1 MDLANVKNHPN
12 RNGFDLSYRNIF
24 TACVGQLIP
33 CMVKD
38 VLPSDKF
45 KINLSW
51 FSRTSPLNTCAYT
64 RIREHVD
71 CFFVPYRLLWRFSDL
86 MFTGTASLQSSFSY
100 ASSNN
105 IVPKGQSVCP
115 PCFSKFS
122 VHKLIQANNKNAEL
136 NSFFRSDDGGMDRNI
151 GIVKLLDSLG
161 YGDFSSLLT
170 GDVSKLPNSYLNA
183 FRLLAYQK
191 IYSDFYRNEQWEDS
205 KPTNFNVDYFAPGSS
220 QVDVLDNIVRDI
232 TSKPLSATSYDDY
245 NNNVFSLRYANYLK
259 DYVTGIVPQ
268 PQFDGTSYAPV
279 EVHSEDNDLSFTLTT
294 SESSDTKHWI
304 DIDDNNVL
312 YQANTSG
319 VGNDIEHQVTLRD
332 VFGPNALNNV
342 YGNLSIL
349 ELRKAQ
355 ALQRWKEI
363 TNCHKK
369 SYKSQLEAHYNVNVS
384 NDRSDMV
391 RYLGGNVQTLNI
403 GEVVNTNL
411 IDSNPTTIGG
421 TGQGEGNANIDFTVP
436 EHGIIMA
443 IYYAEPIL
451 DYSTIVDPFNLKT
464 ENESFFIPEFDK
476 LGMQPLSVYDVSCD
490 KSFIDNYISRNG
502 HEFLGYVPRYAE
514 YKTSL
519 DKVSVSAH
527 KAFPAWVCPLDA
539 FSLLNTGNNHLP
551 PSEPTPDDVGIGFR
565 STYQMF
571 KIRPSQ
577 LNPIFKAQISPDV
590 HDFMSDQ
597 LLIKFNNSIKAIR
610 PMDANGLP
618 Y

>member
-38 VLPSDKF
+38 VVPSDKF

-71 CFFVPYRLLWRFSDL
+71 CFFVPYRLLWRYSDL
-86 MFTGTASLQSSFSY
+86 MFTGTASLQSAFSFRSHDI
-100 ASSNN
+100 N
-105 IVPKGQSVCP
+105 VPQGLSICP
-115 PCFSKFS
+115 PCFT
-122 VHKLIQANNKNAEL
+122 KNAVIRFL
-136 NSFFRSDDGGMDRNI
+136 NANKFTGSYNPYMLADDGGMDRKLGTI
-151 GIVKLLDSLG
+151 KLLDSLG

-170 GDVSKLPNSYLNA
+170 NNFSTVPRTFLNA

-205 KPTNFNVDYFAPGSS
+205 KPTSFNVDYFAPNNV
-220 QVDVLDNIVRDI
+220 QVDVLDTLIKDIV
-232 TSKPLSATSYDDY
+232 SNPLKPATYDDY

-268 PQFDGTSYAPV
+268 PQYDGTSYAPV
-279 EVHSEDNDLSFTLTT
+279 TVLSENNDLSFTANSVSSSQNNLAINSNNEVVVTDENN
-294 SESSDTKHWI
+294 ES
-304 DIDDNNVL
+304 V
-312 YQANTSG
+312 
-319 VGNDIEHQVTLRD
+319 HQITLKD
-332 VFGPNALNNV
+332 VFGSNALNEI

-369 SYKSQLEAHYNVNVS
+369 SYKAQLEAHYDVNVS
-384 NDRSDMV
+384 HDRSDMV

-421 TGQGEGNANIDFTVP
+421 TGQGEGNASIDFNVP

-451 DYSTIVDPFNLKT
+451 DYSSLVDPFNLKT

-476 LGMQPLSVYDVSCD
+476 LGMQPLSVYDVTSD
-490 KSFIDNYISRNG
+490 KAFIDNYVSRNG

-519 DKVSVSAH
+519 DKVSISAQT
-527 KAFPAWVCPLDA
+527 AFTPWVCPLDA
-539 FSLLNTGNNHLP
+539 KSLLDTGLNHFAEFSTAP
-551 PSEPTPDDVGIGFR
+551 KYR
-565 STYQMF
+565 ATYQMF

-577 LNPIFKAQISPDV
+577 LNPIFKAQINPRV
-590 HDFMSDQ
+590 IDFKSDQ

>member
-12 RNGFDLSYRNIF
+12 RNGFDLSYRNIL
-24 TACVGQLIP
+24 TACAGQLIP

-51 FSRTSPLNTCAYT
+51 FSRTAPLNTCAYT

-71 CFFVPYRLLWRFSDL
+71 CFFVPYRLLWRYSDL
-86 MFTGTASLQSSFSY
+86 MFTGTASLQSAFSFR
-100 ASSNN
+100 ANDIN
-105 IVPKGQSVCP
+105 VPKGPSICP
-115 PCFSKFS
+115 PCFTKNS
-122 VHKLIQANNKNAEL
+122 VNKLLKANVLTGNI
-136 NSFFRSDDGGMDRNI
+136 NSYTLTDDGCMDRKL
-151 GIVKLLDSLG
+151 GTVKLLDSLG
-161 YGDFSSLLT
+161 YGDFSPLLNNEST
-170 GDVSKLPNSYLNA
+170 KVPLSYLNA

-205 KPTNFNVDYFAPGSS
+205 KPTTFNVDYFAPNNV
-220 QVDVLDNIVRDI
+220 QVDVLDNIVKDI
-232 TSKPLSATSYDDY
+232 TSRPLNFDNYDAY
-245 NNNVFSLRYANYLK
+245 NNNVFSLRYANYPK
-259 DYVTGIVPQ
+259 DYVTGILPQ
-268 PQFDGTSYAPV
+268 PQFEGTSYAPV
-279 EVHSEDNDLSFTLTT
+279 TITSETNDLSFTTT
-294 SESSDTKHWI
+294 NVTSDTGI
-304 DIDDNNVL
+304 SL
-312 YQANTSG
+312 
-319 VGNDIEHQVTLRD
+319 QVVDGEVVTKSSVDATRQITLKD
-332 VFGPNALNNV
+332 VFGPNALNQI

-369 SYKSQLEAHYNVNVS
+369 SYKAQLEAHYDVNVS

-411 IDSNPTTIGG
+411 ADSNPTTIGG
-421 TGQGEGNANIDFTVP
+421 TGQGSGNATIDFTAP

-476 LGMQPLSVYDVSCD
+476 LGMQPLSVYDVSSD
-490 KSFIDNYISRNG
+490 KTFIDNYVSRNH

-519 DKVSVSAH
+519 DKVSVSAQ
-527 KAFPAWVCPLDA
+527 KAFSSWVCPLDA
-539 FSLLNTGNNHLP
+539 KSLLSTGNNKLSNSDGP
-551 PSEPTPDDVGIGFR
+551 LFGYRT
-565 STYQMF
+565 TYQMF
-571 KIRPSQ
+571 KIRPFQ

-597 LLIKFNNSIKAIR
+597 LLINFNNQIKAIR